1 MAVTITATKYF
12 TGTGPIKFSEIRDT
26 FGDLPGS
33 NVRLS
38 DYKRNSTA
46 DIDWYED
53 NTISQRVPDATENT
67 GCDSCHACDP
77 TCTQALL
84 SFL

>member
-38 DYKRNSTA
+38 DYKR
-46 DIDWYED
+46 
-53 NTISQRVPDATENT
+53 
-67 GCDSCHACDP
+67 
-77 TCTQALL
+77 L
-84 SFL
+84 SLIHI